1 MAPDLVFP
9 APEADIEI
17 EAMTGARVSLRRRP
31 AAGVT
36 GWRAAYSL
44 QAWPR
49 DNNSRRQAIFLF
61 STINYDDISTINDPM
76 PFSARDLFNSSGT
89 GNKVAIGEN
98 ITVEMSQDYVISIIS
113 NIGDVKKEF
122 KLRDIMKENAS
133 LLPLHYSDVRD
144 RLEQIFRLN
153 PNFFFLF
160 QTSISFDSLFLVE
173 LLVSSLVIL
182 SLSFTLV
189 ILIMSKTL

>member
-1 MAPDLVFP
+1 
-9 APEADIEI
+9 
-17 EAMTGARVSLRRRP
+17 
-31 AAGVT
+31 
-36 GWRAAYSL
+36 
-44 QAWPR
+44 
-49 DNNSRRQAIFLF
+49 
-61 STINYDDISTINDPM
+61 M

-98 ITVEMSQDYVISIIS
+98 ISVEMSQDYVISIIS

-122 KLRDIMKENAS
+122 RLRDIMKENAS
-133 LLPLHYSDVRD
+133 LLPLHYSDVRIRED
-144 RLEQIFRLN
+144 RLEQIFTRLN

-160 QTSISFDSLFLVE
+160 QTSLSFDSLFLAE

-182 SLSFTLV
+182 CLSFTLV

>member
-1 MAPDLVFP
+1 M
-9 APEADIEI
+9 
-17 EAMTGARVSLRRRP
+17 
-31 AAGVT
+31 
-36 GWRAAYSL
+36 
-44 QAWPR
+44 
-49 DNNSRRQAIFLF
+49 
-61 STINYDDISTINDPM
+61 
-76 PFSARDLFNSSGT
+76 
-89 GNKVAIGEN
+89 AIGEN
-98 ITVEMSQDYVISIIS
+98 ISVEMSQDYVISIIS

-144 RLEQIFRLN
+144 RLGQIFRLN
-153 PNFFFLF
+153 PNFFSLF
-160 QTSISFDSLFLVE
+160 QTSFSIDSLFLVE